1 MGRWEIGE
9 ECEVSRWM
17 GGVGE
22 RWEDATR
29 EKEEKKELFELAS
42 RSSDELP
49 LLLLSPSGGS
59 PALKI

>member
-1 MGRWEIGE
+1 
-9 ECEVSRWM
+9 M

-29 EKEEKKELFELAS
+29 EKEERKELFELAS
-42 RSSDELP
+42 RSSDELQ

-59 PALKI
+59 PALEI